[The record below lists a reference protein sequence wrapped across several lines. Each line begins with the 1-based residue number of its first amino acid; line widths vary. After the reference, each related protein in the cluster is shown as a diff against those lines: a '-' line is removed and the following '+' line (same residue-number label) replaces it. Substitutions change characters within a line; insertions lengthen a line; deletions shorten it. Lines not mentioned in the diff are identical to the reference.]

1 MLPKDVHAPLII
13 GGYPLN
19 SLNFQQQQLS
29 FILGHSLRSLYED
42 ALKAPIPAYMQT
54 LAAQLELKTHVEA
67 RAGDELLPEQLQS

>member
-1 MLPKDVHAPLII
+1 MLPKDTHAPLII

-42 ALKAPIPAYMQT
+42 VLKAPIPA
-54 LAAQLELKTHVEA
+54 
-67 RAGDELLPEQLQS
+67 